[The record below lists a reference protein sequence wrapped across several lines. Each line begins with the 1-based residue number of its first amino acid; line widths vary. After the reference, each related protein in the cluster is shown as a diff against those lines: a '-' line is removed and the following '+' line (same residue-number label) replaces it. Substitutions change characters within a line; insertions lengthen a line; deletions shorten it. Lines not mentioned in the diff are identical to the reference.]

1 MYLFHCTLPNFG
13 TDGETPGRL
22 KPRWTTS
29 PDEIRKLLGTDKE
42 KTILAPDTN
51 KYYVNL
57 GQRCVTDFAS
67 GVELFLFPPI
77 NGSYLDV
84 ATLGEL
90 VRLTGTGTIYKYFND
105 FSDRFLVDL
114 KYSLRSTFAFDA
126 IMKVRTS
133 TGIRAHEYIGNFYSR
148 TTSDIECAAVNAG
161 NNIAV
166 ELKYD
171 DKLPEDEFVV
181 IQVAVLYTAISG
193 ERRVRVHNMGLSTC
207 QQVADIYRNAC
218 CDTAINVLVRQGLHY
233 YLKLF
238 ILF

>member
-1 MYLFHCTLPNFG
+1 M
-13 TDGETPGRL
+13 
-22 KPRWTTS
+22 
-29 PDEIRKLLGTDKE
+29 RKLLGTDKE
-42 KTILAPDTN
+42 KTVLSPDSN

-126 IMKVRTS
+126 IMKGLLLLYSLIEISSIDWYLVRTS
-133 TGIRAHEYIGNFYSR
+133 TGIRAHDYVGNYYSR
-148 TTSDIECAAVNAG
+148 SKSDIECAVINSG
-161 NNIAV
+161 SNIAV
-166 ELKYD
+166 ELQYD

-181 IQVAVLYTAISG
+181 IQVS
-193 ERRVRVHNMGLSTC
+193 N
-207 QQVADIYRNAC
+207 
-218 CDTAINVLVRQGLHY
+218 
-233 YLKLF
+233 YL
-238 ILF
+238 ILI